1 MVEKRGQDNSDY
13 EDVDYSKYM
22 NARTQASIKV
32 GSSHQALIPS
42 LVTLPQNQEN
52 EGQYQDSE

>member
-52 EGQYQDSE
+52 EGQY